1 MRPFRL
7 LPLLLL
13 AACAAPG
20 NNPPPASQPVAPA
33 PAPVP
38 VETLPIEKEATP
50 IKLPEPD
57 RLVGLNPKQVQALVG
72 EPSLVRRDGAVQ
84 VMLFETATC
93 VLEII
98 FYEANPEAHFIS
110 NQLNARNRAGTE
122 TAPQACLVNL
132 LPNGQW
138 LDTAESN
145 R

>member
-1 MRPFRL
+1 MRTLRF

-20 NNPPPASQPVAPA
+20 SIPPPASQPVAVAVA
-33 PAPVP
+33 PAPVEILP
-38 VETLPIEKEATP
+38 VEEEAAP

-57 RLVGLNPKQVQALVG
+57 RLAGLNPKQVQALVG

-84 VMLFETATC
+84 VMLFESATC

-98 FYEANPEAHFIS
+98 FYEANPDAHFIAS
-110 NQLNARNRAGTE
+110 QLNARNRTGTE
-122 TAPQACLVNL
+122 TELQACLVNL

-138 LDTAESN
+138 LDTVESN